1 MRHNVSC
8 RQHETVVLGSKSLSP
23 ARRSQTLLLLP
34 LPLRHHRR
42 RLKKSQAHLF
52 SS

>member
-8 RQHETVVLGSKSLSP
+8 RQHETEVLASKSLSP
-23 ARRSQTLLLLP
+23 ARRSQTLLP

-42 RLKKSQAHLF
+42 RLKQRQVHLF